1 MFAQCKVFL
10 LELYTGDLVSRK
22 SRQDSFFHFCLRQL
36 PGLTPRGLSQ
46 FSKHLLSVHTRW

>member
-22 SRQDSFFHFCLRQL
+22 SRQDSFFPFLFEAAAWADSSGNQPVQQTFIERAY
-36 PGLTPRGLSQ
+36 
-46 FSKHLLSVHTRW
+46 